1 MTISENMLDFLVIL
15 LCLIRKISKM
25 KYERDTEWPH
35 KFQPAVFAANTQFK
49 RSTSYTPFRL
59 MFGRYCDPFGLIKL
73 ITDTSAETEIQ
84 EEESI
89 DDGIQ
94 V

>member
-1 MTISENMLDFLVIL
+1 M
-15 LCLIRKISKM
+15 
-25 KYERDTEWPH
+25 YERDTEWPD
-35 KFQPAVFAANTQFK
+35 KLQPAVFAVSTQFT
-49 RSTSYTPFRL
+49 RSTSYTQYRL
-59 MFGRYCDPFGLIKL
+59 MFSRYCDPFGLLKL
-73 ITDTSAETEIQ
+73 ITGTPEETEIH